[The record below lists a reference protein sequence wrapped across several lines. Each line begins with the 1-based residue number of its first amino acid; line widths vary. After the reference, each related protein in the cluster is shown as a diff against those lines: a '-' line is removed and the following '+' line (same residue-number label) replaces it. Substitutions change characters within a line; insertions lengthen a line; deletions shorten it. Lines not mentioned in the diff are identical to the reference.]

1 MIEKYKFQKET
12 KYQCQS
18 CEVITNDHWKKD
30 DRKGVKGTDFV
41 WWWRE
46 GGKNKASVWGSDK
59 HEKSFLLSNFFFL
72 CRGRQYKNYVENS
85 GVREL
90 WEKRLI
96 EAAEKWN
103 PTLKRKNEV

>member
-1 MIEKYKFQKET
+1 MFDDEGKEEKIKHQFG
-12 KYQCQS
+12 
-18 CEVITNDHWKKD
+18 EVTSMKKA
-30 DRKGVKGTDFV
+30 FF
-41 WWWRE
+41 
-46 GGKNKASVWGSDK
+46 
-59 HEKSFLLSNFFFL
+59 FLIFFFL